1 MTPAWRKVM
10 MTTKNEVKRI
20 AVIGGGSW
28 GTALAARLAANGN
41 DTVLWAY
48 EAELVAEINSCHTNS
63 LYLPGINLH
72 PALACT
78 GDLKEAVGGRS
89 IILLV
94 TPVQVMRG
102 VMQQMAPH
110 IPADAVIVNASRG
123 IELVSLLTVSQ
134 ISAEILG
141 DSSLARYV
149 ALSGPTFAR
158 EVAQELPSLIVAAS
172 QSLLASQCVQTAF
185 SCPCLRVYTNSD
197 VIGVELGGAVKNVIA
212 IAAGICD
219 GLGFGHNARAAL
231 ITRGLTEMN
240 RLGQAMGATPSTFA
254 GLAGMGDLVLT
265 CTGDLSRNRTVG
277 FKLGQGMKLA
287 EILAEMRM
295 VAEGVKSAESVYQLA
310 RSKRVE
316 MPIVEKTYQ
325 ILHEDKPAR
334 QAVIELMAR
343 DLKSEEWVT
352 APAGSANVAGG

>member
-1 MTPAWRKVM
+1 MTMKSNGPINS
-10 MTTKNEVKRI
+10 TTASERI

-48 EAELVAEINSCHTNS
+48 EPELVAEINSSHTNTP
-63 LYLPGINLH
+63 YLPGITLH

-78 GDLKEAVGGRS
+78 GDLAEAVRGRG
-89 IILLV
+89 IVLLV

-102 VMQQMAPH
+102 VLKQLAPY
-110 IPADAVIVNASRG
+110 IEKSAIIANASKG
-123 IELVSLLTVSQ
+123 IELETLQTVSQ
-134 ISAEILG
+134 ICGELLG
-141 DSSLARYV
+141 EASLNRYV

-172 QSLLASQCVQTAF
+172 RNPAAAERVQGVF

-197 VIGVELGGAVKNVIA
+197 VAGVELGGAVKNVIA

-231 ITRGLTEMN
+231 ITRGLAEMN
-240 RLGQAMGATPSTFA
+240 RLGQAMGAQAATFA

-287 EILAEMRM
+287 DILAEMHM
-295 VAEGVKSAESVYQLA
+295 VAEGVKSSASVYQLA
-310 RSKRVE
+310 RRLGVE

-343 DLKSEEWVT
+343 NLKAE
-352 APAGSANVAGG
+352 G

>member
-1 MTPAWRKVM
+1 MTL
-10 MTTKNEVKRI
+10 MTDGTINTPTDIERI

-28 GTALAARLAANGN
+28 GTALAGRLAANGN

-48 EAELVAEINSCHTNS
+48 EAELVEEINSTHTNS

-72 PALACT
+72 PTLACT
-78 GDLKEAVGGRS
+78 GNLEEAVSGRS
-89 IILLV
+89 ILLLV

-102 VMQQMAPH
+102 VLKQLAPH
-110 IPADAVIVNASRG
+110 IAPDAVIANASKG
-123 IELVSLLTVSQ
+123 IELETLQTVSQ
-134 ISAEILG
+134 ICGELLG
-141 DSSLARYV
+141 DAALNRYV

-158 EVAQELPSLIVAAS
+158 EVAQELLSLIVAAS
-172 QSLLASQCVQTAF
+172 RNPVASQRVQSAF
-185 SCPCLRVYTNSD
+185 SCPCLRVYTNGD

-231 ITRGLTEMN
+231 ITRGLAEMN
-240 RLGQAMGATPSTFA
+240 RLGQAMGAQASTFA

-277 FKLGQGMKLA
+277 FKLGQGMKLTD
-287 EILAEMRM
+287 ILAEMRM
-295 VAEGVKSAESVYQLA
+295 VAEGVKSAESVYQLS
-310 RSKRVE
+310 RRLGVD

-343 DLKSEEWVT
+343 GLKAE
-352 APAGSANVAGG
+352 G

>member
-1 MTPAWRKVM
+1 
-10 MTTKNEVKRI
+10 MTTMTTSVERI

-28 GTALAARLAANGN
+28 GTALANRLAINGH
-41 DTVLWAY
+41 DVRLWAY
-48 EAELVAEINSCHTNS
+48 EAELVREINEGHTNS
-63 LYLPGINLH
+63 LFLPGIQLH
-72 PALACT
+72 PSLACS
-78 GDLKEAVGGRS
+78 GSLQEAVAGRT

-102 VMQQMAPH
+102 VLKQMSPH
-110 IPADAVIVNASRG
+110 IETGAIIANASKG
-123 IELVSLLTVSQ
+123 IELETLRTVSQ
-134 ISAEILG
+134 ICTELLPSGLTE
-141 DSSLARYV
+141 RFV

-172 QSLLASQCVQTAF
+172 RDELAARRVQAAF
-185 SCPCLRVYTNSD
+185 SCACLRVYTNTD

-231 ITRGLTEMN
+231 ITRGLAEMN
-240 RLGQAMGATPSTFA
+240 RLGQAMGAEAATFA

-277 FKLGQGMKLA
+277 FKLGQGMRLA
-287 EILAEMRM
+287 DILAEMRM
-295 VAEGVKSAESVYQLA
+295 VAEGVKSSESVYQLA
-310 RSKRVE
+310 RNLQVE

-325 ILHEDKPAR
+325 ILHENKPAR
-334 QAVIELMAR
+334 QAVTELMAR
-343 DLKSEEWVT
+343 DLKAEQ
-352 APAGSANVAGG
+352 

>member
-1 MTPAWRKVM
+1 M
-10 MTTKNEVKRI
+10 MTKMTEAQENIERI

-28 GTALAARLAANGN
+28 GTALAGRLAANGN

-48 EAELVAEINSCHTNS
+48 EPELVAEMNASHTNS
-63 LYLPGINLH
+63 LYLPGINLN
-72 PALACT
+72 PTLACT
-78 GDLKEAVGGRS
+78 GNLEEAVSGRS
-89 IILLV
+89 IVLLV

-102 VMQQMAPH
+102 VLKQLAPY
-110 IPADAVIVNASRG
+110 IGSETIIANASKG
-123 IELVSLLTVSQ
+123 IELETLHTVSQ
-134 ISAEILG
+134 ICAELLG
-141 DSSLARYV
+141 EKALARYV

-172 QSLLASQCVQTAF
+172 ADATASHRVQAAF
-185 SCPCLRVYTNSD
+185 SCPCLRVYTNKD
-197 VIGVELGGAVKNVIA
+197 VVGVELGGAVKNVIA

-219 GLGFGHNARAAL
+219 GLGFGSNARAAL
-231 ITRGLTEMN
+231 ITRGLAEMN
-240 RLGQAMGATPSTFA
+240 RLGQAMGAQAATFA

-277 FKLGQGMKLA
+277 FKLGQGMKLVD
-287 EILAEMRM
+287 ILAEMRM
-295 VAEGVKSAESVYQLA
+295 VAEGVKSAESVYQLGC
-310 RSKRVE
+310 RLGVE

-343 DLKSEEWVT
+343 DLKAEV
-352 APAGSANVAGG
+352 

>member
-1 MTPAWRKVM
+1 M
-10 MTTKNEVKRI
+10 MTMTTMNNGTIPASTAFERI

-28 GTALAARLAANGN
+28 GTALAGRLAANGN

-48 EAELVAEINSCHTNS
+48 EPELVTEINSNHTNS

-72 PALACT
+72 PTLACT
-78 GDLKEAVGGRS
+78 GNLEEAISGRS
-89 IILLV
+89 IVLLV

-102 VMQQMAPH
+102 VLKQLAPH
-110 IPADAVIVNASRG
+110 IGPAAIIANASKG
-123 IELVSLLTVSQ
+123 IELESLQTVSQ
-134 ISAEILG
+134 ICGELLG
-141 DSSLARYV
+141 DTALSRYV

-172 QSLLASQCVQTAF
+172 RSATASGRVQAVF

-197 VIGVELGGAVKNVIA
+197 VVGVELGGAVKNVIA

-231 ITRGLTEMN
+231 ITRGLSEMN
-240 RLGQAMGATPSTFA
+240 RLGQAMGAQATTFA

-277 FKLGQGMKLA
+277 FKLGQGMKLTD
-287 EILAEMRM
+287 ILSEMRM
-295 VAEGVKSAESVYQLA
+295 VAEGVKSAESVYKLA
-310 RSKRVE
+310 LRLGVE
-316 MPIVEKTYQ
+316 MPIVEKTFQ

-343 DLKSEEWVT
+343 GLKAE
-352 APAGSANVAGG
+352 G

>member
-1 MTPAWRKVM
+1 MTRTM
-10 MTTKNEVKRI
+10 MTNGTMSAPPAVERI

-28 GTALAARLAANGN
+28 GTALAGRLAANGL

-48 EAELVAEINSCHTNS
+48 EPELVTEINVSHTNS
-63 LYLPGINLH
+63 VYLPGIALH
-72 PALACT
+72 PTLACT
-78 GDLKEAVGGRS
+78 GNLEEAVSGRS

-102 VMQQMAPH
+102 VLKQLAPH
-110 IPADAVIVNASRG
+110 IAPNAIIANASKG
-123 IELVSLLTVSQ
+123 IELETLQTVSQ
-134 ISAEILG
+134 ICGAVLG
-141 DSSLARYV
+141 DAALARYV

-172 QSLLASQCVQTAF
+172 RNSVASQRVQASF
-185 SCPCLRVYTNSD
+185 SCPCLRVYTNGD
-197 VIGVELGGAVKNVIA
+197 VVGVELGGAVKNVIA

-231 ITRGLTEMN
+231 ITRGLAEMN
-240 RLGQAMGATPSTFA
+240 RLGQAMGAQTSTFA

-277 FKLGQGMKLA
+277 FKLGQGMKLTD
-287 EILAEMRM
+287 ILAEMRM
-295 VAEGVKSAESVYQLA
+295 VAEGVKSSESVYQLA
-310 RSKRVE
+310 RRLGVE

-343 DLKSEEWVT
+343 DLKAEE
-352 APAGSANVAGG
+352 

>member
-1 MTPAWRKVM
+1 MTRTM
-10 MTTKNEVKRI
+10 MTDNKINTVADIERI

-28 GTALAARLAANGN
+28 GTALAGRLAANGN

-48 EAELVAEINSCHTNS
+48 EPELVAEINTSHTNS
-63 LYLPGINLH
+63 LYLPGISLH

-78 GDLKEAVGGRS
+78 GSLEEAVSGRS
-89 IILLV
+89 IVLLV

-102 VMQQMAPH
+102 VLKQLAAH
-110 IPADAVIVNASRG
+110 IGPNTIIANASKG
-123 IELVSLLTVSQ
+123 IELETLKTVSQ
-134 ISAEILG
+134 ICGELLG
-141 DSSLARYV
+141 NAALNSYV

-172 QSLLASQCVQTAF
+172 CNPIASGRVQEAF

-197 VIGVELGGAVKNVIA
+197 VVGVELGGAVKNVIA

-231 ITRGLTEMN
+231 VTRGLAEMN
-240 RLGQAMGATPSTFA
+240 RLGQAMGAQAATFA

-277 FKLGQGMKLA
+277 FKLGQGMTLA
-287 EILAEMRM
+287 DILAEMRM
-295 VAEGVKSAESVYQLA
+295 VAEGVKSAESVYHLA
-310 RSKRVE
+310 RRLGVE

-343 DLKSEEWVT
+343 DLKAE
-352 APAGSANVAGG
+352 G

>member
-1 MTPAWRKVM
+1 MT
-10 MTTKNEVKRI
+10 MTSMNEPTIGRTSDIERI

-28 GTALAARLAANGN
+28 GTALAGRLAANGN

-48 EAELVAEINSCHTNS
+48 EPELVAEINARRTNS

-72 PALACT
+72 PTLACT
-78 GDLKEAVGGRS
+78 GDLEEAVRGRS
-89 IILLV
+89 IVLLV

-102 VMQQMAPH
+102 VLKQLAPY
-110 IPADAVIVNASRG
+110 IASDAIIANASKG
-123 IELVSLLTVSQ
+123 IELETLQTVSQ
-134 ISAEILG
+134 ICGELLG
-141 DSSLARYV
+141 DAALARYV

-172 QSLLASQCVQTAF
+172 RNAAASGRVQAAF

-231 ITRGLTEMN
+231 ITRGLAEMN
-240 RLGQAMGATPSTFA
+240 RLGQAMGAQKATFA

-277 FKLGQGMKLA
+277 FKLGQGMQLTD
-287 EILAEMRM
+287 ILAEMRM
-295 VAEGVKSAESVYQLA
+295 VAEGVKSAASVYQLSRKLGA
-310 RSKRVE
+310 E

-325 ILHEDKPAR
+325 ILHENKPAR

-343 DLKSEEWVT
+343 DLKAE
-352 APAGSANVAGG
+352 G

>member
-1 MTPAWRKVM
+1 
-10 MTTKNEVKRI
+10 MTTTMTTDIERV

-28 GTALAARLAANGN
+28 GTALAGRLAAKGN

-48 EAELVAEINSCHTNS
+48 EAEVVTEINSRHTNS

-72 PALACT
+72 PALSCT
-78 GDLKEAVGGRS
+78 EKLEEAVSGRS
-89 IILLV
+89 MLLLV

-102 VMQQMAPH
+102 VLKQLTPH
-110 IPADAVIVNASRG
+110 IAPDVIIANASKG
-123 IELVSLLTVSQ
+123 IELETLLTVSQ
-134 ISAEILG
+134 MCKELLG
-141 DSSLARYV
+141 DAALNRYV

-172 QSLLASQCVQTAF
+172 SSDTSARRVQAAF
-185 SCPCLRVYTNSD
+185 SSPSLRVYTNGD

-219 GLGFGHNARAAL
+219 GLGFGCNARAAL
-231 ITRGLTEMN
+231 ITRGLVEMK
-240 RLGQAMGATPSTFA
+240 RLGQAMGAQADTFA

-277 FKLGQGMKLA
+277 FKLGQGMNLA
-287 EILAEMRM
+287 GILAEMRM

-310 RSKRVE
+310 CRLGVE

-343 DLKSEEWVT
+343 NLRAE
-352 APAGSANVAGG
+352 G

>member
-1 MTPAWRKVM
+1 M
-10 MTTKNEVKRI
+10 MTDGLSEAAPDGAMPLERI

-28 GTALAARLAANGN
+28 GTALASRLAANGN

-48 EAELVAEINSCHTNS
+48 EAELVSEITTRHTNS

-72 PALACT
+72 PTLACT
-78 GDLKEAVGGRS
+78 GNLEQAVSGRS
-89 IILLV
+89 IVLLV

-102 VMQQMAPH
+102 VIKQLAPF
-110 IPADAVIVNASRG
+110 IAADTIIANASKG
-123 IELVSLLTVSQ
+123 IELETLQTVSQ
-134 ISAEILG
+134 VCGELLG
-141 DSSLARYV
+141 EAALARYV
-149 ALSGPTFAR
+149 GLSGPTFAR

-172 QSLLASQCVQTAF
+172 RNSSASHRVQKVF
-185 SCPCLRVYTNSD
+185 SCPCLRVYTNGD

-219 GLGFGHNARAAL
+219 GLGFGYNARAAL
-231 ITRGLTEMN
+231 ITRGLAEMN
-240 RLGQAMGATPSTFA
+240 RLGLAMGAQAATFA

-287 EILAEMRM
+287 DILAEMRM

-310 RSKRVE
+310 CKLGVE

-343 DLKSEEWVT
+343 DLKAEV
-352 APAGSANVAGG
+352 